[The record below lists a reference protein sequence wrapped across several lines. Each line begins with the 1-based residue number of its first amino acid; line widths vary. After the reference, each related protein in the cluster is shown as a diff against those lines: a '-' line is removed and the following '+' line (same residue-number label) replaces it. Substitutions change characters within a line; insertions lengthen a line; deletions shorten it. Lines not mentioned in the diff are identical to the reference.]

1 MKTRLPIGEMS
12 MVSVSCG
19 GKKFAIKSIGCR
31 TNQEEMVTLRI
42 QLEKNGYAFTDW
54 VHDADYIIVN
64 SCAVTAS
71 TESKTRRLLSALS
84 SSAPQAKILITGCL
98 AQQKPSELK
107 SLRNVHWVVG
117 NTFKNDIVSI
127 IAHDDGVFHDSFKG
141 TISSLDL
148 DTSEVASPLDENGKT
163 RFPLKIQEGCNFR
176 CSYCIVPS
184 LRGPSRSVSFASVL
198 ELCKNAVVA
207 GYKELVFTGTHI
219 GQFGEGDFRLE
230 RLLSEICCLD
240 GDFRVRLSSLDPRDV
255 SDALLDL
262 IITNERICDH
272 LHISFQSMSP
282 KVLGLMKRPYEN
294 LTVMIQRLKDFRRA
308 LPFAGIG
315 ADFIVGHP
323 GETDTDF
330 QESVDTI
337 RQIEFSYAHIF
348 RYSMR
353 PGTDAAVMSNQV
365 VESVKT
371 SRSAILQTV
380 IDESRNSFLKKIDG
394 ITKKIIVESE
404 NPVRGLTSNYI
415 HVEIPLCKASRNEW
429 LTVRLKPLTQGRYCL
444 AEPVR

>member
-1 MKTRLPIGEMS
+1 
-12 MVSVSCG
+12 MVNGSCG

-42 QLEKNGYAFTDW
+42 QLEKNGYAYIDS
-54 VHDADYIIVN
+54 VHDADYIVVN

-84 SSAPQAKILITGCL
+84 SSAPLAKILITGCL
-98 AQQKPSELK
+98 AQQKPTELK
-107 SLRNVHWVVG
+107 LLRNVHWVVG

-127 IAHDDGVFHDSFKG
+127 IEHDDGVFHDSF
-141 TISSLDL
+141 TNTVSTLDL
-148 DTSEVASPLDENGKT
+148 DTSEIASPFDENGKT

-184 LRGPSRSVSFASVL
+184 LRGPSRSVAFGSVL
-198 ELCKNAVVA
+198 ELCKKAVAA

-219 GQFGEGDFRLE
+219 GQFGTDDFGLE
-230 RLLSEICCLD
+230 RLLNEICRLD

-255 SDALLDL
+255 SDELLDL
-262 IITNERICDH
+262 IINNEKICDH

-282 KVLGLMKRPYEN
+282 KVLGLMKRPYE
-294 LTVMIQRLKDFRRA
+294 LLSVMVQRLKDFRKA
-308 LPFAGIG
+308 LPAAGIG

-330 QESVDTI
+330 QDSLDTV

-348 RYSMR
+348 RYSIR
-353 PGTDAAVMSNQV
+353 PGTDAAVMPNQV
-365 VESVKT
+365 AECVKT
-371 SRSAILQTV
+371 SRSGILQTV
-380 IDESRNSFLKKIDG
+380 IDESRNGFLKKIDG

-415 HVEIPLCKASRNEW
+415 HVEIPLCKAGRNEW
-429 LTVRLKPLTQGRYCL
+429 LTVRLKPSTQGRYCL

>member
-1 MKTRLPIGEMS
+1 

-42 QLEKNGYAFTDW
+42 QLEKNGYAFTDS

-107 SLRNVHWVVG
+107 SLLNVHWVVG

-127 IAHDDGVFHDSFKG
+127 ISHDDGVFHDTFSNPVS
-141 TISSLDL
+141 ILDL
-148 DTSEVASPLDENGKT
+148 DTSDVATPFDENGKT

-184 LRGPSRSVSFASVL
+184 LRGPSRSASFESVL
-198 ELCKNAVVA
+198 ELGKKAVAA

-219 GQFGEGDFRLE
+219 GQFGGNDYTLE
-230 RLLSEICCLD
+230 RLLKEMCRLD

-255 SDALLDL
+255 SDELLDL
-262 IITNERICDH
+262 IISNERICDH
-272 LHISFQSMSP
+272 LHISFQSLSP
-282 KVLGLMKRPYEN
+282 KVLELMKRPYQN
-294 LTVMIQRLKDFRRA
+294 LPALLQRLKDFRIA
-308 LPFAGIG
+308 LPDAGIG

-323 GETDTDF
+323 GETEPDF
-330 QESVDTI
+330 QDSVDMI
-337 RQIEFSYAHIF
+337 RTVEFSYAHIF
-348 RYSMR
+348 RYSVR
-353 PGTDAAVMSNQV
+353 PGTDAAMMPEQV
-365 VESVKT
+365 TESVKT
-371 SRSAILQTV
+371 SRSEILQTV
-380 IDESRNSFLKKIDG
+380 IDESRIGFLKKIDG

>member
-1 MKTRLPIGEMS
+1 
-12 MVSVSCG
+12 MVSVSCE

-42 QLEKNGYAFTDW
+42 QLEKNGYAFTDS

-71 TESKTRRLLSALS
+71 TESKTKRLLSSMS

-107 SLRNVHWVVG
+107 SLQNVHWVVG
-117 NTFKNDIVSI
+117 NTFKNDIVAI
-127 IAHDDGVFHDSFKG
+127 IAHDDGVFHGSFKD
-141 TISSLDL
+141 TLSTLEL
-148 DTSEVASPLDENGKT
+148 DTSEVASPFDENGKT

-184 LRGPSRSVSFASVL
+184 LRGPSRSASFDSVL
-198 ELCKNAVVA
+198 ELCKKAVSA
-207 GYKELVFTGTHI
+207 GYKELVLTGTHI
-219 GQFGEGDFRLE
+219 GQFGLGDFRLE
-230 RLLSEICCLD
+230 HLLNEICHLD

-255 SDALLDL
+255 SEELLDL
-262 IITNERICDH
+262 IINNKRICDH
-272 LHISFQSMSP
+272 LHISFQSMSQN
-282 KVLGLMKRPYEN
+282 VLGLMKRPYEN
-294 LTVMIQRLKDFRRA
+294 LAVMVQRIKDFRSA
-308 LPFAGIG
+308 LPAAGIG

-323 GETDTDF
+323 GETDMDF
-330 QESVDTI
+330 QESVALI
-337 RQIEFSYAHIF
+337 KQVGFSYAHIF
-348 RYSMR
+348 RYSVR

-365 VESVKT
+365 AERIKT
-371 SRSAILQTV
+371 SRSEVLQTV

-415 HVEIPLCKASRNEW
+415 HVEIPHCKADRNEW
-429 LTVRLKPLTQGRYCL
+429 LTVRLKPLIQGRYCL

>member
-1 MKTRLPIGEMS
+1 

-19 GKKFAIKSIGCR
+19 GKKVAIKSIGCR

-42 QLEKNGYAFTDW
+42 QLEKNGYAFTDS

-71 TESKTRRLLSALS
+71 TESKTRRLLSAIS

-107 SLRNVHWVVG
+107 TLQNVHWVVG
-117 NTFKNDIVSI
+117 NTFKNDILSI
-127 IAHDDGVFHDSFKG
+127 IENEDGVFHNPFKG
-141 TISSLDL
+141 EIPTLDL
-148 DTSEVASPLDENGKT
+148 DISEVPSPFDENGKT

-184 LRGPSRSVSFASVL
+184 LRGPSRSALCGSVL
-198 ELCKNAVVA
+198 ELCKKAVAA

-219 GQFGEGDFRLE
+219 GQFGNNDFRLE
-230 RLLSEICCLD
+230 HLLKEICHLD

-255 SDALLDL
+255 SDELLDL
-262 IITNERICDH
+262 ITINERICDH
-272 LHISFQSMSP
+272 VHISFQSMSP
-282 KVLGLMKRPYEN
+282 TVLGLMKRPYEN
-294 LTVMIQRLKDFRRA
+294 LTAMIQRLKDFRKA
-308 LPFAGIG
+308 LPDAGIG

-323 GETDTDF
+323 GETDSDF
-330 QESVDTI
+330 QESVDNI
-337 RQIEFSYAHIF
+337 RQVEFSYAHIF
-348 RYSMR
+348 RYSVR
-353 PGTDAAVMSNQV
+353 PGTVAAMMPNPV

-371 SRSAILQTV
+371 SRSTILQTV
-380 IDESRNSFLKKIDG
+380 IDESRNGFFKKIDG
-394 ITKKIIVESE
+394 IEKKIIVESE

>member
-1 MKTRLPIGEMS
+1 

-31 TNQEEMVTLRI
+31 TNQEEMVTLRM
-42 QLEKNGYAFTDW
+42 QLEKNGYAFTDS
-54 VHDADYIIVN
+54 VHDAHYIVVN

-107 SLRNVHWVVG
+107 SLQNVHWVVG

-127 IAHDDGVFHDSFKG
+127 ITQDDGVFHDSFND
-141 TISSLDL
+141 TASSLNL
-148 DTSEVASPLDENGKT
+148 DTSEVASPFDENGKT

-184 LRGPSRSVSFASVL
+184 LRGPSRSVSSGAVL
-198 ELCKNAVVA
+198 ELCKKAIAA

-219 GQFGEGDFRLE
+219 GQFGCDDFGLE
-230 RLLSEICCLD
+230 RLLKEICSLE
-240 GDFRVRLSSLDPRDV
+240 GDFRVRLSSLDPRDI
-255 SDALLDL
+255 SDELLDL
-262 IITNERICDH
+262 IISNGKVCDH

-294 LTVMIQRLKDFRRA
+294 LPVMLKRLIDFRSA

-323 GETDTDF
+323 GETETDF
-330 QESVDTI
+330 QESLETI
-337 RQIEFSYAHIF
+337 KQTGFSYAHIF
-348 RYSMR
+348 RYSIR
-353 PGTDAAVMSNQV
+353 PGTDAAAMPDQV
-365 VESVKT
+365 AERVKT
-371 SRSAILQTV
+371 FRSEILQTV
-380 IDESRNSFLKKIDG
+380 IDESRSDFLKKIDG
-394 ITKKIIVESE
+394 IINKIIVESD

-429 LTVRLKPLTQGRYCL
+429 LAVRLKPLTQGRYCL